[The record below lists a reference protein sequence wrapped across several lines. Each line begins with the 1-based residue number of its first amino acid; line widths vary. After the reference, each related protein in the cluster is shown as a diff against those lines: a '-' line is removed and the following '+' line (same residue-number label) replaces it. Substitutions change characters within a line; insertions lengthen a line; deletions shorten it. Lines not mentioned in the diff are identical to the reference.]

1 MTTRFSSHLFD
12 ELIAPGASKFNQA
25 EIPDMQDHHKEQ
37 KFWVNNFFL
46 NSAVT
51 IRYKSPLSAYATAYL
66 RRAENA
72 FVMHKLARD
81 ATLSLLSLP
90 QMNPSH
96 YARALLHWEGFLTQ
110 AAQGHNV
117 LIRTIRDLISNEAF
131 RAYRPGDG
139 SIEQRL
145 HSVYNALKHAEKRI
159 NNGQILPDSVSPVWM
174 TNEGLRSTDTN
185 LDWHETGEI
194 LDEMA
199 RWASG
204 FQNPAGFADWLR
216 RQPTDDRE

>member
-25 EIPDMQDHHKEQ
+25 EIPDMQDRHKEQ
-37 KFWVNNFFL
+37 RFWVSNFFL
-46 NSAVT
+46 NSVGGG
-51 IRYKSPLSAYATAYL
+51 RYKSPLSAYATAYL
-66 RRAENA
+66 RRAESA

-81 ATLSLLSLP
+81 ATLSLLALP
-90 QMNPSH
+90 QMTPSH

-117 LIRTIRDLISNEAF
+117 LIRTIRHLASDEAF
-131 RAYRPGDG
+131 KAYQPGDG

-145 HSVYNALKHAEKRI
+145 HAVYNALKHAEKRI
-159 NNGQILPDSVSPVWM
+159 NNNQILPDSVSPVWM
-174 TNEGLRSTDTN
+174 TNEGLRSTDAN
-185 LDWHETGEI
+185 LTWHETREL

-199 RWASG
+199 RWADG
-204 FQNPAGFADWLR
+204 LQNPEGFAEWLR
-216 RQPTDDRE
+216 QQSTD